1 MLLTATDQSILD
13 AYNSVSAVIITEINK
28 KLSLFRL
35 GVSFAWEHTCC
46 RSVMQHHLWSVEEYY
61 RSLPYTLNEIL
72 TCKLFQILGHLVLF
86 VCLLHCSWKKTPSL
100 FYPAPPYLARVPS
113 CFPLL
118 NIIPSPALLVCL
130 FCCKVPRGQ
139 PGTPLGKTHKL
150 TLAAAILDEFRW
162 RLRLLQ
168 L

>member
-1 MLLTATDQSILD
+1 MLLTATDQSILA

-46 RSVMQHHLWSVEEYY
+46 RSVMQHRLWSVEEYY

-113 CFPLL
+113 CFFTSEHHSLTSTSCLPLL
-118 NIIPSPALLVCL
+118 LQSPQ
-130 FCCKVPRGQ
+130 R
-139 PGTPLGKTHKL
+139 
-150 TLAAAILDEFRW
+150 AAWDTVG
-162 RLRLLQ
+162 
-168 L
+168 